1 MYPFEYFSPRSVD
14 EAIEQFRR
22 ASDPQWLAGGMTLLP
37 SMKLRLAMPAEL
49 IDLNAIEGLAAI
61 RMADG
66 QLEVGAMTPHG
77 RVAEST
83 DVRTSIPA
91 LSALANGI
99 GDTQVRNRGTLGGSI
114 SNSDP
119 AADYPAAIL
128 GLDATI
134 TTNKR
139 EIPADDFF
147 TGLFETALEAD
158 ELVTRVTFP
167 IPERAAYL
175 KFPSPASRYA
185 LVGVMVAKTRNGI
198 RVAVTGAG
206 SYAFRHTEM
215 EEALAADFRPDALDE
230 ISVDADEFNH
240 DIHASAQYRA
250 HLLSVM
256 AKRAVAQA
264 LEL

>member
-1 MYPFEYFSPRSVD
+1 VYPFEYFSPRSVD
-14 EAIEQFRR
+14 EAIDQFRR

-49 IDLNAIEGLAAI
+49 IDLSGIDGLAAI
-61 RMADG
+61 RMTDG

-77 RVAEST
+77 GVAGST
-83 DVRTSIPA
+83 EVRANIPV
-91 LSALANGI
+91 LSALAGGI

-139 EIPADDFF
+139 DIPADDFF
-147 TGLFETALEAD
+147 TGLFETALEAG

-167 IPERAAYL
+167 VPERAAYV

-185 LVGVMVAKTRNGI
+185 LVGVMVAKTRNGL

-206 SYAFRHTEM
+206 SHAFRHTAV
-215 EEALAADFRPDALDE
+215 EEALTADFRPDALDE
-230 ISVDADEFNH
+230 ISIDADELNH

-250 HLLSVM
+250 HLLGVM
-256 AKRAVAQA
+256 TKRAVAQA
-264 LEL
+264 LAL